1 MRASIAVLMLSVFF
15 VTLIFLQLDMETANL
30 ANTRV
35 KEALN
40 RATHDAGL
48 MVDLQEQ
55 SNGRIVFDTTAAINA
70 LKATLQDNLALDSDL
85 TPLPNTLFTDTVSI
99 DFIEFVDDNDG
110 FTYPYLYENPT
121 YHITKAIK
129 GPSVVAVI
137 SVTRPIIS
145 GLAEPWKIRKASVYE
160 YPGLIH

>member
-1 MRASIAVLMLSVFF
+1 MRDCIAVIMLSVFF
-15 VTLIFLQLDMETANL
+15 VTLIFLQLDLETANL

-55 SNGRIVFDTTAAINA
+55 SNGRIVFDTTNA
-70 LKATLQDNLALDSDL
+70 MSALSDSLQSNLALDTNL
-85 TPLPNTLFTDTVSI
+85 NPLPGTLFTDKV
-99 DFIEFVDDNDG
+99 DIEFVDFVDDNDG
-110 FTYPYLYENPT
+110 LTYPYLYENAT
-121 YHITKAIK
+121 YHITKVID
-129 GPSVVAVI
+129 GPSVVAVV

-145 GLAEPWKIRKASVYE
+145 GLADPWKIRKWSVYE
-160 YPGLIH
+160 YPAVIH